1 MTYREDFTLPA
12 ELLEQVQEQGL
23 DVLPELIRV
32 IINTA
37 MQAERTEH
45 LNAGPYQPGYGYC
58 LTCEDFIY
66 DGWVRRN
73 GRAPEFRQKADA
85 TVDKF
90 TEDGDSIVTA
100 KSLISMILYK

>member
-1 MTYREDFTLPA
+1 MRMGIIKRPVENFNAHFISFHRSVSTSSHNLTS
-12 ELLEQVQEQGL
+12 
-23 DVLPELIRV
+23 LPEH
-32 IINTA
+32 
-37 MQAERTEH
+37 MQNI
-45 LNAGPYQPGYGYC
+45 LVQPGYGYC

-100 KSLISMILYK
+100 ESLISMILYK